1 MDATRKIIRLLSE
14 YYRYVVNVES
24 RYVCL
29 EQELDHIEKYLS
41 LQKIRFPRTLSYQID
56 CEPALKIVPIPPFLL
71 ESFVGNALKYGLDEE
86 DKICIHIEIIQE
98 AHFEIKIRISDTGPG
113 FSPEMLSV
121 LNRFTEQQNWG
132 ESAGTGIKNSVER
145 LKLIYHE
152 NAEIRFYNRVSNGAV
167 VEILI
172 HLQQEGE
179 KNV

>member
-1 MDATRKIIRLLSE
+1 MKLKFVFQIQDPDFHRK
-14 YYRYVVNVES
+14 
-24 RYVCL
+24 C
-29 EQELDHIEKYLS
+29 
-41 LQKIRFPRTLSYQID
+41 
-56 CEPALKIVPIPPFLL
+56 FLFL
-71 ESFVGNALKYGLDEE
+71 IG
-86 DKICIHIEIIQE
+86 
-98 AHFEIKIRISDTGPG
+98 
-113 FSPEMLSV
+113 
-121 LNRFTEQQNWG
+121 FTEQQNWG